1 MSIKASELKKS
12 MVVGIDGNRFI
23 VKAIQVK
30 SPSSRGANTLYKV
43 RFNNVVTKQKMEQT
57 YKGEDSFDDVDFSRR
72 AVQLIYK
79 EADCCTFMD
88 NEDFVQY
95 TVDNSL
101 IEDEMLYLVDGLE
114 GLYALTADGSILGLE
129 LPSSVEMEIIE
140 CSPSIK
146 GASASARTKPATL
159 STGLMVQVPEYLS
172 TGEIIKIN
180 TSNAKFMSRASS

>member
-1 MSIKASELKKS
+1 

-23 VKAIQVK
+23 VKDIQVK

-57 YKGEDSFDDVDFSRR
+57 YKGEDSFQDVDFSRR
-72 AVQLIYK
+72 SVQLSYK
-79 EADCCTFMD
+79 EADSHTFMD

-95 TVDNSL
+95 TIDNSL

-114 GLYALTADGSILGLE
+114 GLYALVADGELLGIE
-129 LPSSVEMEIIE
+129 LPSSVEMEIVE

-159 STGLMVQVPEYLS
+159 FTGLVVQVPEYLS

-180 TSNAKFMSRASS
+180 TSNGKFMSRVGS

>member
-1 MSIKASELKKS
+1 MIKANELKKS

-23 VKAIQVK
+23 VKDIQVK

-57 YKGEDSFDDVDFSRR
+57 YKGEDSFQDVDFSRR
-72 AVQLIYK
+72 SVQLIYK
-79 EADCCTFMD
+79 EADSCTFMD

-101 IEDEMLYLVDGLE
+101 IEDEMLYLIDGLE
-114 GLYALTADGSILGLE
+114 GLYALVADGELLGIE
-129 LPSSVEMEIIE
+129 LPSSVDMEIVE

-159 STGLMVQVPEYLS
+159 STGLIVQVPEYLS
-172 TGEIIKIN
+172 TGEVIKIN
-180 TSNAKFMSRASS
+180 SSNAKFMSRAGS